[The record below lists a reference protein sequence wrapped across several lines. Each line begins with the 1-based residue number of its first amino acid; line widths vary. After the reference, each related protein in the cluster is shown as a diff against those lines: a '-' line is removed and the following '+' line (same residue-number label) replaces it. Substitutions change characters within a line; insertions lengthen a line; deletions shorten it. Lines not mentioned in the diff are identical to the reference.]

1 MTGLDCLREEME
13 KRGLSKA
20 QIESKTAAVVLD
32 ILANS
37 GTKYTEMWKE
47 EYGKSERLKSIERD
61 IRDCER
67 QLEHIKAL
75 ISKAENEEKKIVEH
89 RKHCEDYIDEFHN
102 SLMEC
107 ESEIGRDSMK
117 AAQMFVNTVSVDTKY
132 DNTAFII
139 GLAAILSNGRI
150 NPISELKKINKKLP
164 DIDFDWYFTETQKEL
179 KRRISL

>member
-1 MTGLDCLREEME
+1 MAYMTGLDCLREEME

-20 QIESKTAAVVLD
+20 QIESKTVAVVLD

-37 GTKYTEMWKE
+37 GTKYTEMWE
-47 EYGKSERLKSIERD
+47 EESEKSKRLRAIEGIIRDRERD
-61 IRDCER
+61 LDD
-67 QLEHIKAL
+67 LKAVKL
-75 ISKAENEEKKIVEH
+75 KAELEEEKAVEH
-89 RKHCEDYIDEFHN
+89 RKHCEDYIDEFN
-102 SLMEC
+102 KSLIEC
-107 ESEIGRDSMK
+107 ESETGRDSMK

-164 DIDFDWYFTETQKEL
+164 DIDIDWYWTE
-179 KRRISL
+179 KRL

>member
-13 KRGLSKA
+13 KRGLSKT

-61 IRDCER
+61 IRYCEK
-67 QLEHIKAL
+67 QLEDIKAL
-75 ISKAENEEKKIVEH
+75 ISKAENQEEKAVEH
-89 RKHCEDYIDEFHN
+89 RKHCEDYIDEFHK

-164 DIDFDWYFTETQKEL
+164 DIDFDWYWTENK
-179 KRRISL
+179 KRF